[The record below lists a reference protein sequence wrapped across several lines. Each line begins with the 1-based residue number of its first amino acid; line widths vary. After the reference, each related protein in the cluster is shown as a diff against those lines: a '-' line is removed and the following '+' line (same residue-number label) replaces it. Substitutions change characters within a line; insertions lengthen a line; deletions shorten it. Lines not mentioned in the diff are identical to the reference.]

1 MTVHNV
7 ENVSAMSIWHMH
19 LQSRA
24 ACVTTAI
31 TAVPGSS
38 TRIARDDGRQDRD
51 NQASSCLDFKQS
63 HKLGVH
69 LLTLTP
75 RHSVQQFKDILKAN
89 PVVLVDFFATWCAP
103 CKAIAPK
110 LAEWSNQFPNIY
122 YVKVDVDAIP
132 DLAQEYGVRAM
143 PTFML
148 FKNGEKDADLM
159 GAMPGPLQKLITD
172 NHPAEAATSA

>member
-1 MTVHNV
+1 
-7 ENVSAMSIWHMH
+7 MH

-31 TAVPGSS
+31 TTVAGSS
-38 TRIARDDGRQDRD
+38 TRIARDDGRVRAHSPLQRPSSAD
-51 NQASSCLDFKQS
+51 ASKTETTKHHLASTFNHS

-110 LAEWSNQFPNIY
+110 LAE
-122 YVKVDVDAIP
+122 
-132 DLAQEYGVRAM
+132 
-143 PTFML
+143 
-148 FKNGEKDADLM
+148 
-159 GAMPGPLQKLITD
+159 
-172 NHPAEAATSA
+172 